1 MGRQVDKRGQWLK
14 GLLELCVLGI
24 LSRGEA
30 YGYDI
35 SGTLADAGI
44 GEVKGGT
51 LYPALAKLEDEGLVS
66 PVWRSG
72 DGGPNRKYYRITDQ
86 GRVVLADDG
95 ARWFALSQAAA
106 QLIGEQE
113 GAGT

>member
-1 MGRQVDKRGQWLK
+1 MARQVDKRGQWLK

-24 LSRGEA
+24 LSGGEA
-30 YGYDI
+30 YGYEI
-35 SGTLADAGI
+35 SAMLAEAGI

-51 LYPALAKLEDEGLVS
+51 LYPALAKLEEEGLVS

-72 DGGPNRKYYRITDQ
+72 EGGPNRKYYRITEV
-86 GRVVLADDG
+86 GRAVLAEDG
-95 ARWFALSQAAA
+95 ARWLALSRAAS